1 MCDLRIVLLGK
12 TGSGK
17 SATGNTILGRKAF
30 EVVDF
35 IKSANKLCEK
45 QEGVVGGKI
54 ISIIDTPGLFNT
66 AVTKQQLKTEME
78 KCVLMSAPGPHVFLL
93 VLKLGVRFTKE
104 ERDTVKWIQENFGD
118 EALCRTII
126 LFTHAEKLKGKP
138 LDEYI
143 RKSNHLQET
152 VDSCGGRYHKFNNED
167 RNNRGQVTELLK
179 MIDTIMQTNE
189 MSHYTIEM
197 LKTTEIEMT
206 RKEMKIKSTKI
217 LLAGIVLFGFVIW
230 YFYTLPPQLQ
240 EKPPPQE
247 KSQLQL
253 QEMLHLQKKLSS
265 QLQEN
270 DCMCSISSKYWDW
283 YESNSSSRKCKAA
296 AEEDDVTAA
305 KEVKATSLNF
315 NAIPAK

>member
-143 RKSNHLQET
+143 RKSDHLQET

-217 LLAGIVLFGFVIW
+217 LLAGIVLFGIFILCHHSCRRSHRHKRNRSCSCRRCCI
-230 YFYTLPPQLQ
+230 YRRNFHHSCRRMIACAAFLASIGIGMKATAAPESAKQLQ
-240 EKPPPQE
+240 K
-247 KSQLQL
+247 KMMSQLQ
-253 QEMLHLQKKLSS
+253 KK
-265 QLQEN
+265 
-270 DCMCSISSKYWDW
+270 SKPQ
-283 YESNSSSRKCKAA
+283 
-296 AEEDDVTAA
+296 V
-305 KEVKATSLNF
+305 
-315 NAIPAK
+315 